1 MIALGL
7 LGIALFLAIWT
18 FASHSLGSAVLLPSP
33 LSVLTA
39 YGELIADGTLINDVR
54 ASIVRVFGGF
64 LLASSVAIP
73 LALLLAYSRILRG
86 LVMPL
91 IALIRPIPP
100 IAWIPLAILWMGL
113 GDPPS
118 YFITAIAAFF
128 PIFLNSFAGGI
139 SLQEEHVNAARSL
152 GAKPLALLATVMLP
166 SALPM
171 IVTGLR
177 IGLGQ
182 AWMAVVTAEL
192 IAAQSGLGYMIQ
204 ISRLN
209 LETARVLVGMTVIG
223 LLGAVMIGVIGL
235 LEQRVLVPWNY
246 PRWKKETQKCHV
258 ASFARRWRSRSALPV
273 LSPSRARLSRRQPRF
288 ASATRRA

>member
-1 MIALGL
+1 
-7 LGIALFLAIWT
+7 
-18 FASHSLGSAVLLPSP
+18 VLLPPP
-33 LSVLTA
+33 LTVLET
-39 YGELIADGTLINDVR
+39 YRELLADGSLLRDVST
-54 ASIVRVFGGF
+54 SIVRVFVGF
-64 LLASSVAIP
+64 FIASSFAVP
-73 LALLLAYSRILRG
+73 LALLLAYSRVLRG

-128 PIFLNSFAGGI
+128 PIFLNAFAGGTA
-139 SLQEEHVNAARSL
+139 LQDEHVNAARSL
-152 GAKPLALLATVMLP
+152 GAGPLALLATVMLP

-182 AWMAVVTAEL
+182 AWIAVVTAEL
-192 IAAQSGLGYMIQ
+192 VAAQSGLGYMIQ

-209 LETARVLVGMTVIG
+209 LETSRVLVGMTVIG
-223 LLGAVMIGVIGL
+223 LLGAVMIGLLGVI
-235 LEQRVLVPWNY
+235 ERRVIVPWHY
-246 PRWKKETQKCHV
+246 PR
-258 ASFARRWRSRSALPV
+258 
-273 LSPSRARLSRRQPRF
+273 
-288 ASATRRA
+288 

>member
-1 MIALGL
+1 MTSLGLADVLKGPIFVSILLGL
-7 LGIALFLAIWT
+7 LGTAVFLAIWT
-18 FASHSLGSAVLLPSP
+18 FASHSLGNAVLLPSP
-33 LSVLTA
+33 LSVLDA
-39 YGELIADGTLINDVR
+39 YGELIADGSLITDVR

-64 LLASSVAIP
+64 LLASSLAVP

-128 PIFLNSFAGGI
+128 PIFLNSFAGGS

-152 GAKPLALLATVMLP
+152 GAKPAALLATVMLP

-235 LEQRVLVPWNY
+235 LERRVFVPWHY
-246 PRWKKETQKCHV
+246 PR
-258 ASFARRWRSRSALPV
+258 
-273 LSPSRARLSRRQPRF
+273 
-288 ASATRRA
+288 

>member
-1 MIALGL
+1 LRRIADAFTGAGFASIALGL
-7 LGIALFLAIWT
+7 LGTAVFLAIWT
-18 FASHSLGSAVLLPSP
+18 FASRSLGNAVLLPSP
-33 LSVLTA
+33 ASVLVA
-39 YGELIADGTLINDVR
+39 FDELISDGSLAGDVR

-64 LLASSVAIP
+64 LLASSIAVP

-128 PIFLNSFAGGI
+128 PIFLNAFAGGT
-139 SLQEEHVNAARSL
+139 SLQEEHINAARSL
-152 GAKPLALLATVMLP
+152 GARPPALLATVMLP

-223 LLGAVMIGVIGL
+223 VLGAVMIGAIGL
-235 LEQRVLVPWNY
+235 LERRVLVPWHY
-246 PRWKKETQKCHV
+246 PR
-258 ASFARRWRSRSALPV
+258 
-273 LSPSRARLSRRQPRF
+273 
-288 ASATRRA
+288 

>member
-1 MIALGL
+1 MTSSGDWAEKARSLALMLL
-7 LGIALFLAIWT
+7 LGATGMAAFLALWT
-18 FASHSLGSAVLLPSP
+18 LVSHRLNSPVLLPP
-33 LSVLTA
+33 PIEVLKT
-39 YGELIADGTLINDVR
+39 YGELIADGSLAGDVK
-54 ASIVRVFGGF
+54 ASLVRVFAGF
-64 LLASSVAIP
+64 MIAASLAVP

-91 IALIRPIPP
+91 IAFVRPIPP

-128 PIFLNSFAGGI
+128 PIFLNSFVGGS
-139 SLQEEHVNAARSL
+139 SLHEEHINAARSL
-152 GAKPLALLATVMLP
+152 GAKPAALLATVMLP

-171 IVTGLR
+171 IATGLR

-204 ISRLN
+204 ISRLG

-223 LLGAVMIGVIGL
+223 LLGALMIGALGMIERRL
-235 LEQRVLVPWNY
+235 ILPWHY
-246 PRWKKETQKCHV
+246 PK
-258 ASFARRWRSRSALPV
+258 
-273 LSPSRARLSRRQPRF
+273 
-288 ASATRRA
+288 

>member
-1 MIALGL
+1 MTSLGLQNIFKSQTFVSIVLGL
-7 LGIALFLAIWT
+7 LGTAVFLAIWT
-18 FASHSLGSAVLLPSP
+18 LASRSLGNAVLLPSP
-33 LSVLTA
+33 ASVLSA
-39 YGELIADGTLINDVR
+39 FGELISDGSLVGDVR

-64 LLASSVAIP
+64 LLAASIAVP

-128 PIFLNSFAGGI
+128 PIFLNAFAGGS

-152 GAKPLALLATVMLP
+152 GAKPAALLATVMLP

-192 IAAQSGLGYMIQ
+192 IAAQSGLGYMI
-204 ISRLN
+204 
-209 LETARVLVGMTVIG
+209 
-223 LLGAVMIGVIGL
+223 
-235 LEQRVLVPWNY
+235 
-246 PRWKKETQKCHV
+246 
-258 ASFARRWRSRSALPV
+258 
-273 LSPSRARLSRRQPRF
+273 
-288 ASATRRA
+288 

>member
-1 MIALGL
+1 MTAPRQSLAKLGSASTALL
-7 LGIALFLAIWT
+7 LGAVGIAIFLAIWT
-18 FASHSLGSAVLLPSP
+18 LASRQLGNAVLLPSP
-33 LSVLTA
+33 LSVFET
-39 YGELIADGTLINDVR
+39 YGELITDGSLAIDVR
-54 ASIVRVFGGF
+54 ASLVRVIAGF
-64 LLASSVAIP
+64 LIAASIAVP
-73 LALLLAYSRILRG
+73 LALVLAYSRILRG

-118 YFITAIAAFF
+118 YFITSIAAFF
-128 PIFLNSFAGGI
+128 PIFLNAFAGGT
-139 SLQEEHVNAARSL
+139 SLQQEHVNAARSL
-152 GAKPLALLATVMLP
+152 GAGPVALLTKVMLP

-204 ISRLN
+204 VSRLA
-209 LETARVLVGMTVIG
+209 LETPRVLVGMTVIG
-223 LLGAVMIGVIGL
+223 LLGALMIGALGVI
-235 LEQRVLVPWNY
+235 ERRVIVPWNY
-246 PRWKKETQKCHV
+246 PR
-258 ASFARRWRSRSALPV
+258 
-273 LSPSRARLSRRQPRF
+273 
-288 ASATRRA
+288 

>member
-1 MIALGL
+1 MSSFSQSLLRLRAPGATLL
-7 LGIALFLAIWT
+7 LGIAGLSIFAGIWAW
-18 FASHSLGSAVLLPSP
+18 ASTSLNNAVLLPSP
-33 LSVLTA
+33 WSVIET
-39 YGELIADGTLINDVR
+39 YGELIADGSLAKDVQ
-54 ASIVRVFGGF
+54 ASIVRVFAGF
-64 LLASSVAIP
+64 LIASSIAVP
-73 LALLLAYSRILRG
+73 LALVLAYSRVLRG

-118 YFITAIAAFF
+118 YFITSIAAFF
-128 PIFLNSFAGGI
+128 PIFLNSFAGGT
-139 SLQEEHVNAARSL
+139 SLQQEHINAARSL
-152 GAKPLALLATVMLP
+152 GARPAALLIAVMLP

-204 ISRLN
+204 ISRLS
-209 LETARVLVGMTVIG
+209 LETSRVLVGMTVIG
-223 LLGAVMIGVIGL
+223 LLGAVMIGALGVLERRVI
-235 LEQRVLVPWNY
+235 VSWNY
-246 PRWKKETQKCHV
+246 PR
-258 ASFARRWRSRSALPV
+258 
-273 LSPSRARLSRRQPRF
+273 
-288 ASATRRA
+288 

>member
-1 MIALGL
+1 MTVALQSLRKFKGVAVAITLGAIGL
-7 LGIALFLAIWT
+7 SLFAGIWT
-18 FASHSLGSAVLLPSP
+18 WASAHLGNDVLLPSP
-33 LSVLTA
+33 LSVLSTYA
-39 YGELIADGTLINDVR
+39 ELIADGSLAKDIG
-54 ASIVRVFGGF
+54 ASIFRVFAGF
-64 LLASSVAIP
+64 SIASTIAVP
-73 LALLLAYSRILRG
+73 LALVLAYSRILRG

-118 YFITAIAAFF
+118 YFITSIAAFF
-128 PIFLNSFAGGI
+128 PIFLNAFAGGT
-139 SLQEEHVNAARSL
+139 SLQQEHVNAARSL
-152 GAKPLALLATVMLP
+152 GAGPFALLTKVMLP

-204 ISRLN
+204 ISRLS
-209 LETARVLVGMTVIG
+209 LETSRVLVGMTVIG
-223 LLGAVMIGVIGL
+223 LLGAVMIGSLGV
-235 LEQRVLVPWNY
+235 LERRFIVPWNY
-246 PRWKKETQKCHV
+246 PR
-258 ASFARRWRSRSALPV
+258 
-273 LSPSRARLSRRQPRF
+273 
-288 ASATRRA
+288 

>member
-1 MIALGL
+1 MSTRRKAFRRYASPGTALALGGAGL
-7 LGIALFLAIWT
+7 TIFAGVWAL
-18 FASHSLGSAVLLPSP
+18 ASLRLNNEVLLPSP
-33 LSVLTA
+33 LAVVLT
-39 YGELIADGTLINDVR
+39 YGELIADGSLTSDVK
-54 ASIVRVFGGF
+54 ASIVRVFAGF
-64 LLASSVAIP
+64 FIASAIAVP
-73 LALLLAYSRILRG
+73 LALVLAYSRILRG

-118 YFITAIAAFF
+118 YFITSIAAFF
-128 PIFLNSFAGGI
+128 PIFLNAFAGGT
-139 SLQEEHVNAARSL
+139 SLQQEHVNAARSL
-152 GAKPLALLATVMLP
+152 GARPAALLATVMLP

-204 ISRLN
+204 ISRLS
-209 LETARVLVGMTVIG
+209 LETSRVLVGMTVIG
-223 LLGAVMIGVIGL
+223 LLGAVMIGVLGV
-235 LEQRVLVPWNY
+235 LERRFIVPWNY
-246 PRWKKETQKCHV
+246 PR
-258 ASFARRWRSRSALPV
+258 
-273 LSPSRARLSRRQPRF
+273 
-288 ASATRRA
+288 

>member
-1 MIALGL
+1 MTRLRLLLPGSAAFSIALGV
-7 LGIALFLAIWT
+7 LGIAIFLLIWT
-18 FASHSLGSAVLLPSP
+18 LASHSLGSAVLLPPP
-33 LSVLTA
+33 LAVLDA
-39 YGELIADGTLINDVR
+39 YGELIADGSLVKDVQ
-54 ASIVRVFGGF
+54 ASIVRVLGGF
-64 LLASSVAIP
+64 LIASSLAVP

-128 PIFLNSFAGGI
+128 PIFLNAFAGGS

-152 GAKPLALLATVMLP
+152 GANPLALLATIMLP

-235 LEQRVLVPWNY
+235 AERRLIVPWHY
-246 PRWKKETQKCHV
+246 PR
-258 ASFARRWRSRSALPV
+258 
-273 LSPSRARLSRRQPRF
+273 
-288 ASATRRA
+288 

>member
-1 MIALGL
+1 MTSSGDWAEKARSLALMLL
-7 LGIALFLAIWT
+7 LGATGMAAFLALWT
-18 FASHSLGSAVLLPSP
+18 LVSHRLNSPVLLPP
-33 LSVLTA
+33 PIEILKT
-39 YGELIADGTLINDVR
+39 YGELIADGSLAGDVK
-54 ASIVRVFGGF
+54 ASLVRVFAGF
-64 LLASSVAIP
+64 MIAASLAVP

-91 IALIRPIPP
+91 IAFVRPIPP

-128 PIFLNSFAGGI
+128 PIFLNSFVGGS
-139 SLQEEHVNAARSL
+139 SLHEEHINAARSL
-152 GAKPLALLATVMLP
+152 GAKPAALLATVMLP

-171 IVTGLR
+171 IATGLR

-204 ISRLN
+204 ISRLG
-209 LETARVLVGMTVIG
+209 LETARVLVGMTIIG
-223 LLGAVMIGVIGL
+223 LLGALMIGALGMIERRL
-235 LEQRVLVPWNY
+235 IVPWHY
-246 PRWKKETQKCHV
+246 PK
-258 ASFARRWRSRSALPV
+258 
-273 LSPSRARLSRRQPRF
+273 
-288 ASATRRA
+288 

>member
-1 MIALGL
+1 MTALRRSLQHVKGPVAAIALGTTGL
-7 LGIALFLAIWT
+7 ALFGSIWT
-18 FASHSLGSAVLLPSP
+18 WASANLGNDVLLPSP
-33 LSVLTA
+33 LSVLST
-39 YGELIADGTLINDVR
+39 YVELLADGSLVKDVG
-54 ASIVRVFGGF
+54 ASLFRVLAGF
-64 LLASSVAIP
+64 SIASTIAVP
-73 LALLLAYSRILRG
+73 LALVLAYSRILRG

-118 YFITAIAAFF
+118 YFITSIAAFF
-128 PIFLNSFAGGI
+128 PIFLNAFAGGT
-139 SLQEEHVNAARSL
+139 SLQQEHVNAARSL
-152 GAKPLALLATVMLP
+152 GAGPFGLLTKVMLP

-204 ISRLN
+204 ISRLS
-209 LETARVLVGMTVIG
+209 LETSRVLVGMTVIG
-223 LLGAVMIGVIGL
+223 LLGAVMIGSLGV
-235 LEQRVLVPWNY
+235 LERRLIVPWNY
-246 PRWKKETQKCHV
+246 PR
-258 ASFARRWRSRSALPV
+258 
-273 LSPSRARLSRRQPRF
+273 
-288 ASATRRA
+288 

>member
-1 MIALGL
+1 MKPAP
-7 LGIALFLAIWT
+7 GIAAHFGNTASAVTLGVIGLAIFLGVWT
-18 FASHSLGSAVLLPSP
+18 LASFRLASDVLLPPP
-33 LSVLTA
+33 LAVLKT
-39 YGELIADGTLINDVR
+39 YGELIADGSLALDVR
-54 ASIVRVFGGF
+54 ASIVRVFAGF
-64 LLASSVAIP
+64 LIASILAVP

-118 YFITAIAAFF
+118 YFITAVAAFF
-128 PIFLNSFAGGI
+128 PIFLNSFAGGT

-152 GAKPLALLATVMLP
+152 GAKPAALLLTVMLP

-223 LLGAVMIGVIGL
+223 LLGAVMIGLLGAIEKRVI
-235 LEQRVLVPWNY
+235 VPWHY
-246 PRWKKETQKCHV
+246 PR
-258 ASFARRWRSRSALPV
+258 
-273 LSPSRARLSRRQPRF
+273 
-288 ASATRRA
+288 

>member
-1 MIALGL
+1 MTSSGDWAEKARSLALMLL
-7 LGIALFLAIWT
+7 LGATGMAAFLALWT
-18 FASHSLGSAVLLPSP
+18 LVSHRLNSPVLLPP
-33 LSVLTA
+33 PIEVLKT
-39 YGELIADGTLINDVR
+39 YGELIADGSLAGDVK
-54 ASIVRVFGGF
+54 ASLVRVFAGF
-64 LLASSVAIP
+64 MIAASLAVP

-91 IALIRPIPP
+91 IAFVRPIPP

-128 PIFLNSFAGGI
+128 PIFLNSFVGGS
-139 SLQEEHVNAARSL
+139 SLHEEHINAARSL
-152 GAKPLALLATVMLP
+152 GAKPAALLATVMLP

-171 IVTGLR
+171 IATGLR

-204 ISRLN
+204 ISRLG
-209 LETARVLVGMTVIG
+209 LETARVLVGMTIIG
-223 LLGAVMIGVIGL
+223 LLGALMIGALGMIERRL
-235 LEQRVLVPWNY
+235 IVPWHY
-246 PRWKKETQKCHV
+246 PK
-258 ASFARRWRSRSALPV
+258 
-273 LSPSRARLSRRQPRF
+273 
-288 ASATRRA
+288 

>member
-1 MIALGL
+1 MSGVRDKLQSVGRAGTPLL
-7 LGIALFLAIWT
+7 LGAIGLTLFLSLWT
-18 FASHSLGSAVLLPSP
+18 AASRSLDNAVLLPSP
-33 LSVLTA
+33 YEVLRS
-39 YGELIADGTLINDVR
+39 YGELLADGSLEGDIR
-54 ASIVRVFGGF
+54 ASITRVFAGF
-64 LLASSVAIP
+64 AIASTIAIP
-73 LALLLAYSRILRG
+73 LALLLAYSRVLRG

-128 PIFLNSFAGGI
+128 PIFLNSFAGGT

-152 GAKPLALLATVMLP
+152 GAGPAALLATVMLP

-204 ISRLN
+204 ISRLS
-209 LETARVLVGMTVIG
+209 LETSRVLVGMTVIG
-223 LLGAVMIGVIGL
+223 LLGALMIGALGVLERRVI
-235 LEQRVLVPWNY
+235 VPWNH
-246 PRWKKETQKCHV
+246 PR
-258 ASFARRWRSRSALPV
+258 
-273 LSPSRARLSRRQPRF
+273 
-288 ASATRRA
+288 

>member
-246 PRWKKETQKCHV
+246 LR
-258 ASFARRWRSRSALPV
+258 
-273 LSPSRARLSRRQPRF
+273 
-288 ASATRRA
+288 